1 MENQQFGFFFVVCSF
16 NTLKS
21 RARSTLL
28 LIQFIQKHF
37 PHHEESSMKIRYEET
52 KKTVNLKAKNRLFE
66 SRAWFDFEMIE
77 LKVG

>member
-1 MENQQFGFFFVVCSF
+1 
-16 NTLKS
+16 
-21 RARSTLL
+21 
-28 LIQFIQKHF
+28 
-37 PHHEESSMKIRYEET
+37 MKKK